1 VIEKLNPQQR
11 RLLALAI
18 LALALGA
25 VFSFSVL
32 PVLLANQHYRDT
44 IDGLENRLQQLQR
57 AAAIGDTLQ
66 PQYEQLKGSQT
77 TDAQYL
83 KSNSPALAAAE
94 LQRLVKRILVELQR
108 LVKRILVAKN
118 AEVVSTQILT
128 TRQEEGFDRVS
139 LKVRIRGELE
149 NIVQAF
155 HVIETGEPFV
165 FLDNVS
171 VRASRGRR
179 LRGQTPTRQTMD
191 IDMELIGYMPHSS

>member
-1 VIEKLNPQQR
+1 VIEKLNPRQR

-18 LALALGA
+18 LVLALGA
-25 VFSFSVL
+25 VFSVSVL

-44 IDGLENRLQQLQR
+44 IDGLESRLQQLQR

-66 PQYEQLKGSQT
+66 PQYEQLKRWRSS
-77 TDAQYL
+77 DAHYL
-83 KSNSPALAAAE
+83 KSNSAALAAAE
-94 LQRLVKRILVELQR
+94 LQRLVKRI
-108 LVKRILVAKN
+108 IVAKN

-179 LRGQTPTRQTMD
+179 LRGQAPTQQTMD

>member
-1 VIEKLNPQQR
+1 MIEKLDRKQR

-18 LALALGA
+18 LLLVLAL
-25 VFSFSVL
+25 VFSITVL

-44 IDGLENRLQQLQR
+44 IAGLEGRLQQLQR

-66 PQYEQLKGSQT
+66 PQYEQLKRWKTS
-77 TDAQYL
+77 DAQYL
-83 KSNSPALAAAE
+83 KSNSAALAAAE
-94 LQRLVKRILVELQR
+94 LQRLVKRIIVS
-108 LVKRILVAKN
+108 KN

-128 TRQEEGFDRVS
+128 TRQEEGFDRVA

-149 NIVQAF
+149 NIIQAF
-155 HVIETGEPFV
+155 YVIETGEPFV
-165 FLDNVS
+165 FMDNVS

-179 LRGQTPTRQTMD
+179 VRGQAPTLQTLD

>member
-1 VIEKLNPQQR
+1 MIEKLNPQQR

-18 LALALGA
+18 LLLALGA
-25 VFSFSVL
+25 VFSVSVL

-44 IDGLENRLQQLQR
+44 IDGLESRLQQLQR

-66 PQYEQLKGSQT
+66 PQYEQLKRWRSS
-77 TDAQYL
+77 DAHYL
-83 KSNSPALAAAE
+83 KSNSAALAAAE
-94 LQRLVKRILVELQR
+94 LQRLVKRI
-108 LVKRILVAKN
+108 IVAKN

-155 HVIETGEPFV
+155 HVLESGEPFV
-165 FLDNVS
+165 FLENVS

-179 LRGQTPTRQTMD
+179 VRGQVAPLQALD
-191 IDMELIGYMPHSS
+191 IDMELIAYMPISS

>member
-1 VIEKLNPQQR
+1 MIEKLDRKQR

-18 LALALGA
+18 LLLALAL
-25 VFSFSVL
+25 VFSITVL

-44 IDGLENRLQQLQR
+44 IAGLEGRLQQLQR

-66 PQYEQLKGSQT
+66 PQYEQLKRWKTS
-77 TDAQYL
+77 DAQYL
-83 KSNSPALAAAE
+83 KSNSAALAAAE
-94 LQRLVKRILVELQR
+94 LQRLVKRIIVS
-108 LVKRILVAKN
+108 KN

-128 TRQEEGFDRVS
+128 TRQEEGFDRVA

-149 NIVQAF
+149 NIIQAF
-155 HVIETGEPFV
+155 YVIETGEPFV
-165 FLDNVS
+165 FMANVS

-179 LRGQTPTRQTMD
+179 VRGQAPTLQTLD

>member
-1 VIEKLNPQQR
+1 MIEKLNPRQR

-18 LALALGA
+18 LVLALGA
-25 VFSFSVL
+25 VFSLSVL

-44 IDGLENRLQQLQR
+44 IDGLESRLQQLQR
-57 AAAIGDTLQ
+57 AAAIGDSLQ
-66 PQYEQLKGSQT
+66 PQYEQLKRWQT
-77 TDAQYL
+77 SDAHYL
-83 KSNSPALAAAE
+83 KSNSAALAAAE
-94 LQRLVKRILVELQR
+94 LQRLVKRVIVS
-108 LVKRILVAKN
+108 KN

-128 TRQEEGFDRVS
+128 TRQEEGFDRVA

-155 HVIETGEPFV
+155 HVLETGEPFV

-179 LRGQTPTRQTMD
+179 LRGQAPTLQTMD
-191 IDMELIGYMPHSS
+191 IDMELIAYMPHSS

>member
-1 VIEKLNPQQR
+1 MIEKLDRKQR

-18 LALALGA
+18 LLLALAL
-25 VFSFSVL
+25 VFSITLL

-44 IDGLENRLQQLQR
+44 LAGLEGRLQQLQR

-66 PQYEQLKGSQT
+66 PQYEQLKRWKTS
-77 TDAQYL
+77 DAQYL
-83 KSNSPALAAAE
+83 KSNSAALAAAE
-94 LQRLVKRILVELQR
+94 LQRLVKRIIVS
-108 LVKRILVAKN
+108 KN

-128 TRQEEGFDRVS
+128 TRQEEGFDRVA

-149 NIVQAF
+149 NIIQAF
-155 HVIETGEPFV
+155 YVIETGEPFV
-165 FLDNVS
+165 FMDNVS

-179 LRGQTPTRQTMD
+179 VRGQAPTLQTLD

>member
-1 VIEKLNPQQR
+1 VIEKLNPRQR

-18 LALALGA
+18 LVLALGA
-25 VFSFSVL
+25 VFSVSVL

-44 IDGLENRLQQLQR
+44 IDGLESRLQQLQR

-66 PQYEQLKGSQT
+66 PQYEQLKRWQT
-77 TDAQYL
+77 TDAHYL
-83 KSNSPALAAAE
+83 KSNSAALAAAE
-94 LQRLVKRILVELQR
+94 LQRLVKRI
-108 LVKRILVAKN
+108 IVAKN

-128 TRQEEGFDRVS
+128 TRQEEGFDRVA

-155 HVIETGEPFV
+155 HVLETGEPFV
-165 FLDNVS
+165 FLENVS

-179 LRGQTPTRQTMD
+179 VRGQVATLQTLD

>member
-1 VIEKLNPQQR
+1 MIEKFNPRQR

-18 LALALGA
+18 LVLALGA
-25 VFSFSVL
+25 VFSLSVL
-32 PVLLANQHYRDT
+32 PVLLANQHYRNS
-44 IDGLENRLQQLQR
+44 IDGLESRLKQLQR
-57 AAAIGDTLQ
+57 AAAIGDSLQ
-66 PQYEQLKGSQT
+66 PQYEQLKRWQT
-77 TDAQYL
+77 SDAQYL
-83 KSNSPALAAAE
+83 KSNSAALAAA
-94 LQRLVKRILVELQR
+94 ELQR

-139 LKVRIRGELE
+139 QKVRIRGELQ

-155 HVIETGEPFV
+155 YAIETGEPFV

-179 LRGQTPTRQTMD
+179 VRGQVATLQTLD

>member
-1 VIEKLNPQQR
+1 MIGKPDPRRR
-11 RLLALAI
+11 RLLALVV

-25 VFSFSVL
+25 VFSITVV
-32 PVLLANQHYRDT
+32 PVLLANRHYQDT
-44 IDGLENRLQQLQR
+44 IADLENRLQQLQR
-57 AAAIGDTLQ
+57 AAAIDGTLQ
-66 PQYEQLKGSQT
+66 PQYEQLKRWQT
-77 TDAQYL
+77 SDAHYL
-83 KSNSPALAAAE
+83 KSNSAALAAA
-94 LQRLVKRILVELQR
+94 ELQR

-128 TRQEEGFDRVS
+128 TREEEGFDRVA
-139 LKVRIRGELE
+139 LKVRIRGKLE

-155 HVIETGEPFV
+155 HVLETGDPFV

-179 LRGQTPTRQTMD
+179 VRGRAATLQALD

>member
-1 VIEKLNPQQR
+1 MIEKLNPQQR

-18 LALALGA
+18 LVLALGA
-25 VFSFSVL
+25 VFSVSVL

-44 IDGLENRLQQLQR
+44 IDGLESRLQQLQR

-66 PQYEQLKGSQT
+66 PQYEQLKRWRSS
-77 TDAQYL
+77 DAHYL
-83 KSNSPALAAAE
+83 KSNSAALAAAE
-94 LQRLVKRILVELQR
+94 LQRLVKRI
-108 LVKRILVAKN
+108 IVAKN

-155 HVIETGEPFV
+155 HVLETGEPFV
-165 FLDNVS
+165 FLENVS

-179 LRGQTPTRQTMD
+179 VRGQVATLQTLD

>member
-1 VIEKLNPQQR
+1 MIEKLNPQQR

-18 LALALGA
+18 LVLALGA
-25 VFSFSVL
+25 VFSVTL
-32 PVLLANQHYRDT
+32 VPVLLANRHYQDS
-44 IDGLENRLQQLQR
+44 IAGLESRLQRLQR

-66 PQYEQLKGSQT
+66 SQYEQLKGSQT

-83 KSNSPALAAAE
+83 KSNSPALAAA
-94 LQRLVKRILVELQR
+94 ELQR

>member
-1 VIEKLNPQQR
+1 MIEKLNPQQR

-18 LALALGA
+18 LVLALGA
-25 VFSFSVL
+25 VFSVSVL

-44 IDGLENRLQQLQR
+44 IDGLESRLQQLQR

-66 PQYEQLKGSQT
+66 PQYEQLKRWRSS
-77 TDAQYL
+77 DAHYL
-83 KSNSPALAAAE
+83 KSNSAALAAAE
-94 LQRLVKRILVELQR
+94 LQRLVKRI
-108 LVKRILVAKN
+108 IVAKN

-128 TRQEEGFDRVS
+128 TRQEEGFDRVA

-155 HVIETGEPFV
+155 HVLETGEPFV
-165 FLDNVS
+165 FLENVS

-179 LRGQTPTRQTMD
+179 VRGQVATLQTLD

>member
-1 VIEKLNPQQR
+1 MIEKLDRRQR

-18 LALALGA
+18 LLLALAL
-25 VFSFSVL
+25 VFSITVL

-44 IDGLENRLQQLQR
+44 IAGLEGRLQQLQR

-66 PQYEQLKGSQT
+66 PQYEQLKRWKTS
-77 TDAQYL
+77 DAQYL
-83 KSNSPALAAAE
+83 KSNSAALAAAE
-94 LQRLVKRILVELQR
+94 LQRLVKRIIVS
-108 LVKRILVAKN
+108 KN

-128 TRQEEGFDRVS
+128 TRQEEGFDRVA

-149 NIVQAF
+149 NIIQAF
-155 HVIETGEPFV
+155 YVIETGEPFV
-165 FLDNVS
+165 FMDNVS

-179 LRGQTPTRQTMD
+179 IRGQAPTLQTLD

>member
-1 VIEKLNPQQR
+1 MIEKLNPQQR

-66 PQYEQLKGSQT
+66 PQYEQLKRWRSS
-77 TDAQYL
+77 DAHYL
-83 KSNSPALAAAE
+83 KSNSAALAAAE
-94 LQRLVKRILVELQR
+94 LQRLVKRI
-108 LVKRILVAKN
+108 IVAKN

-179 LRGQTPTRQTMD
+179 RRGQTPTQQTMD

>member
-1 VIEKLNPQQR
+1 MIEKLNPRQR

-25 VFSFSVL
+25 VFSITVL
-32 PVLLANQHYRDT
+32 PVLLANQHYQDT
-44 IDGLENRLQQLQR
+44 IAAQKSRLQQLQR

-66 PQYEQLKGSQT
+66 PQYEQLKRWQT

-83 KSNSPALAAAE
+83 KSHSAALAAA
-94 LQRLVKRILVELQR
+94 ELQR

-118 AEVVSTQILT
+118 AEVMSTQILT
-128 TRQEEGFDRVS
+128 TRQEEGFDRVA
-139 LKVRIRGELE
+139 LKVRIRGELQ

-155 HVIETGEPFV
+155 HVIETGDPFV

-179 LRGQTPTRQTMD
+179 LRGQTPTLQTMD
-191 IDMELIGYMPHSS
+191 IDMELVGYMPHSS

>member
-1 VIEKLNPQQR
+1 MIEKLNPRQR

-18 LALALGA
+18 LVLALGA
-25 VFSFSVL
+25 VFSLSVL
-32 PVLLANQHYRDT
+32 PVLLANQHYRNS
-44 IDGLENRLQQLQR
+44 IDGLESRLKQLQR
-57 AAAIGDTLQ
+57 AAAIGDSLQ
-66 PQYEQLKGSQT
+66 PQYEQLKRWQT
-77 TDAQYL
+77 SDAQYL
-83 KSNSPALAAAE
+83 KSNSAALAAA
-94 LQRLVKRILVELQR
+94 ELQR

-139 LKVRIRGELE
+139 LKVRIRGELQ

-155 HVIETGEPFV
+155 YAIETGEPFV

-179 LRGQTPTRQTMD
+179 IRGQVTTLQTLD

>member
-1 VIEKLNPQQR
+1 MIEKLNPRQR

-18 LALALGA
+18 LVLALGA
-25 VFSFSVL
+25 VFSVTVL
-32 PVLLANQHYRDT
+32 PALLANQHYQDT
-44 IDGLENRLQQLQR
+44 IAAQQDRLQQLRR

-66 PQYEQLKGSQT
+66 PQYEQLKSWQT
-77 TDAQYL
+77 TDAHYL
-83 KSNSPALAAAE
+83 KSNSAALAAAE
-94 LQRLVKRILVELQR
+94 LQRLVKRIV
-108 LVKRILVAKN
+108 VAKN

-128 TRQEEGFDRVS
+128 TRQEEGFDRVA
-139 LKVRIRGELE
+139 LKVRIRGGLE

-155 HVIETGEPFV
+155 HVIETGDPFV

-179 LRGQTPTRQTMD
+179 IRGQVATAQTLD

>member
-1 VIEKLNPQQR
+1 MIEKLNPQQR

-18 LALALGA
+18 LLLALGA
-25 VFSFSVL
+25 VFSVSVL

-44 IDGLENRLQQLQR
+44 IDGLESRLQQLQR
-57 AAAIGDTLQ
+57 AAAIGDSLQ
-66 PQYEQLKGSQT
+66 PQYEQLKRWQT
-77 TDAQYL
+77 SDAHYL
-83 KSNSPALAAAE
+83 KSNSAALAAAE
-94 LQRLVKRILVELQR
+94 LQRLVKRVIVS
-108 LVKRILVAKN
+108 KN

-128 TRQEEGFDRVS
+128 TQQEEGFDRVS

-155 HVIETGEPFV
+155 HVLETGEPFV

-179 LRGQTPTRQTMD
+179 LRGQAPTLQTMD
-191 IDMELIGYMPHSS
+191 IDMELIAYMPISS